1 MLEVIPGILEEDL
14 TVIKRKLLKAA
25 PYVEWVQIDLADG
38 ILVDNET
45 FSDPQA
51 FSDFQ
56 LPPFRELHM
65 MVDNPIEQ
73 VDDWAESGFTRI
85 ISQIEGLKDPEAFI
99 EAVGL
104 HSIEAGL
111 ALDLSTPVSVIE
123 PYLSMLDVVL
133 LMSVEAGYSGQEF
146 DPKVLNKIREVREID
161 EIIPIEIDG
170 GINREAAGK
179 CAEAGATRV
188 VSTSYIYGAEN
199 IKEAI
204 KELASSG

>member
-51 FSDFQ
+51 FSVFQ

-85 ISQIEGLKDPEAFI
+85 ISQIEGLEDPEAFV
-99 EAVGL
+99 EAVSL

-111 ALDLSTPVSVIE
+111 ALDLSTPVSVME
-123 PYLSMLDVVL
+123 PYLSMLDAVL
-133 LMSVEAGYSGQEF
+133 LMSVEAGCSGQEF

-170 GINREAAGK
+170 GINRETAMK

-204 KELASSG
+204 EELACFE